1 MDMAFIKVLNM
12 SISAS
17 WLVLVVLVLRF
28 LLKKSPRWVHVALW
42 ALVAVRLVCPVSIES
57 MFSLIPSTQ
66 TVPEEMF
73 YAEAGQQQEAASLE
87 IVEARPKVDSVD
99 VELDRTVGAVQTW
112 EVKWSLL
119 WPVGMALMAVHA
131 LVSYGKL
138 KRKVSASLDL
148 GNGIYLCDY
157 IDTPFILGIISP
169 RIYLP
174 SSMEPDS
181 ASHVLSHERAHIAR
195 KDHWWKPLGYAL
207 LTVHWFNPL
216 LWLAY
221 ILLCRDIELAC
232 DEKVVREL
240 GLRER
245 KSYSDALLKCS
256 VSRRNIA
263 ACPLAFGEVGVK
275 ERVKTVLNYKKPAF
289 WLVLTA
295 ILALTVTAVCFLT
308 DPVTEEE
315 TIYRVEEIV
324 YRNPLLSYYMTE
336 EDAPLFQITEDN
348 TLLSKENDE
357 DWVDLGQFSE
367 IQLSDLNFDSMF
379 FALEQGIPWEDAQ
392 QAWLLAL
399 ESEETANSTAFYLL
413 IRQEGGVYLG
423 EGIAFTNVYPLHK
436 HLLDATMSVNWLYR
450 LGVCDPE
457 QNGETQPGGESPYA
471 WTSTVEASD
480 ICKAWISSD
489 EDEAYPYTLEGN
501 KLTEL
506 ITILNKVKQ
515 DEIVSRKPVAA
526 DDPLW
531 NLEDYTSVS
540 FTYAD
545 GVDNLWVWLRFADDT
560 VIIGTNSMSDT
571 WKTEEYGYWAIEN
584 ESLTQ
589 WMEKIIDGGTYMLS
603 DENRDEIRNL
613 VRAEYVQFFAPTEYN
628 DWLFVG
634 CAWDNGRGLGV
645 AVYKEVAYGYKLL
658 RLIRDEEVYR
668 CASGDD
674 LYYCDHNNRR
684 IFLVMN
690 DSVTG
695 MEFDGAYE
703 ASYSIDTHPG
713 LIVTYFP
720 AHMASRYRFVYQN
733 GISSTMYMDWSNQP
747 HGGVPDYALETFE
760 NPDDAYSVCSRLK
773 PEQVFM
779 SMISEIVEVDARY
792 EQAYGTWPSVEQ
804 QNRLLEM
811 LNALPEDAYEPAA
824 YPAESTRTVDIEFLD
839 FTEEGDTCGVL
850 TLCLHEGVVY
860 YQFAYDEVRPFQT
873 WKISDAELF
882 AYLDSFFTGDIST
895 WAKYAPVPKRDG
907 ILSFE
912 VDGVEISTMKM
923 EAFAY
928 EFTDTGLRF
937 KPEGEESWV
946 ELIYQREPL
955 AVCGTGLKTWS
966 YENSNYSSTTG
977 YYDEQ
982 EYWSFKDLTFGDGE
996 HHIVLLNEA
1005 PWVVEYEDEIS
1016 WTLLYLLIT

>member
-17 WLVLVVLVLRF
+17 WLVLVVLALR
-28 LLKKSPRWVHVALW
+28 LILKKSPRWVHVALW
-42 ALVAVRLVCPVSIES
+42 ALVAVRLICPVSIES

-66 TVPEEMF
+66 TVLEEIF
-73 YAEAGQQQEAASLE
+73 YAEAGQQHEAASLE
-87 IVEARPKVDSVD
+87 IVEARPKVGSVD
-99 VELDRTVGAVQTW
+99 VELDQTVGAVQTW

-119 WPVGMALMAVHA
+119 WPAGMALMAIHA
-131 LVSYGKL
+131 LVSYWKL

-148 GNGIYLCDY
+148 GNGVYLCDY
-157 IDTPFILGIISP
+157 IDTPFILGILVP
-169 RIYLP
+169 KIYLP
-174 SSMEPDS
+174 SAMEPDS

-195 KDHWWKPLGYAL
+195 KDHWWKPLGFAL

-221 ILLCRDIELAC
+221 VLLCRDIELAC

-289 WLVLTA
+289 WLVLVA

-336 EDAPLFQITEDN
+336 EEAPLFQITEEN
-348 TLLSKENDE
+348 ILRSKTEDE
-357 DWVDLGQFSE
+357 DWVELGEFSE

-379 FALEQGIPWEDAQ
+379 FALEQGIPWEKNQ

-399 ESEETANSTAFYLL
+399 EPEETANSTAFYLL
-413 IRQEGGVYLG
+413 IRQKGGVYLG

-450 LGVCDPE
+450 LTEVDS
-457 QNGETQPGGESPYA
+457 TQTEESESPYA
-471 WTSTVEASD
+471 WTSTLAVWD
-480 ICKAWISSD
+480 IQKSC
-489 EDEAYPYTLEGN
+489 AYPYADANYVHTIEGSKLDELLTLLNGIREDEFVATKPEGDN
-501 KLTEL
+501 
-506 ITILNKVKQ
+506 
-515 DEIVSRKPVAA
+515 
-526 DDPLW
+526 DPLW
-531 NLEDYTSVS
+531 NYDGTSV
-540 FTYAD
+540 YLYCKD
-545 GVDNLWVWLRFADDT
+545 GMSAWLRYVDDT
-560 VIIGTNSMSDT
+560 AIIGTATDSGT
-571 WKTEEYGYWAIEN
+571 WEVDGYWAIEN
-584 ESLTQ
+584 EALKT
-589 WMEKIIDGGTYMLS
+589 WLANLANGGTYMLS
-603 DENRDEIRNL
+603 DENRDEIRQL
-613 VRAEYVQFFAPTEYN
+613 ARAEYVQLFDPTEYN

-658 RLIRDEEVYR
+658 KLIRDEEVYR

-674 LYYCDHNNRR
+674 LYYCDYNNRR
-684 IFLVMN
+684 VFLVMN
-690 DSVTG
+690 QNVTG

-720 AHMASRYRFVYQN
+720 AHMASMYRFVYQN

-824 YPAESTRTVDIEFLD
+824 YPAESTRTVDIQFLD

-860 YQFAYDEVRPFQT
+860 YSFSYDEVRPFQT
-873 WKISDAELF
+873 WKIKDGELF

-946 ELIYQREPL
+946 ELIYRTEPL

-966 YENSNYSSTTG
+966 YESSNYSSTTG

-982 EYWSFKDLTFGDGE
+982 EYWSFQDLTFGDGE